1 MTDQF
6 KPGNVDIKKLHLYSD
21 DGTRGY
27 PLNEQCKH
35 IDIYE
40 SILSPVI
47 YAEFIIMDSID
58 LLRNFPLLGEEYIEI
73 EFALPKSNTITSYKL
88 HVKRIQSLIV
98 NDQQNIKKYKISAVS
113 EELLEDVKIRVDRK
127 FVSEISGSIPKI
139 VTEYLKSKKK
149 LVVEPTRGIDDVL
162 VNKLTPFK
170 AIDMLRRRAISK
182 SHQSSSYVFFENKYG
197 YTFATLEYLFD
208 SNKVKTGD
216 KVFFFDSNVS
226 ESELTNKYRNII
238 AYRQISFADSVDKIQ
253 HGGLNTKV
261 GVLDMVTGGYKIVNY
276 TNNLGQDGFAKID
289 SGTVNQNTSRFENT
303 HGKTTA
309 VTMLVPFDSSRNESF
324 LPEKQS
330 ILQAYVQKLTQNIV
344 HIFIWGDD
352 QITAGDVI
360 RCNFPEAVGTTGDVR
375 VDRLSSGNFLVAKV
389 RHIIELGA
397 KPLYTQSLELLKP
410 GMGDQL

>member
-1 MTDQF
+1 MSTF
-6 KPGNVDIKKLHLYSD
+6 KPGTVEIKKIYLSSS

-27 PLNEQCKH
+27 PLNEQCRS

-40 SILSPVI
+40 SILSPIV
-47 YAEFIIMDSID
+47 YGEFMIQDSID
-58 LLRNFPLLGEEYIEI
+58 MLRNFPLLGEEFIEL
-73 EFALPKSNTITSYKL
+73 EFAIPKSSTVNIYKL
-88 HVKRIQSLIV
+88 HVKSITALSV
-98 NDQQNIKKYKISAVS
+98 NNQQNTKTYKISAVS
-113 EELLEDVKIRVDRK
+113 EEMIEDVKVRVDKK
-127 FVSEISGSIPKI
+127 FNSEISVSIPKI

-149 LVVEPTRGIDDVL
+149 LVVESTRGIDDVL
-162 VNKLTPFK
+162 VSKLTPFK
-170 AIDMLRRRAISK
+170 SIDMLRRRAISK
-182 SHQSSSYVFFENKYG
+182 SHQSSSFVFFENKYG
-197 YTFATLEYLFD
+197 YTFATLEYLYD
-208 SNKVKTGD
+208 TNKNKVGD
-216 KVFFFDSNVS
+216 KIFFFDSNVN
-226 ESELTNKYRNII
+226 ESELTEKYRNII
-238 AYRQISFADSVDKIQ
+238 AYRQISFADSIDKIQ
-253 HGGLNTKV
+253 HGGLNAKV
-261 GVLDMVTGGYKIVNY
+261 GVLDLTTGGYKTVNY

-289 SGTVNQNTSRFENT
+289 PGTVNQNTSKFENT

-344 HIFIWGDD
+344 HIYIWGDD

-360 RCNFPEAVGTTGDVR
+360 RCNFPEAIGTTSTPR

-410 GMGDQL
+410 GMGDQV